1 MPQQRKQRPRQ
12 KQRQQPGRERKMKPR
27 PHFDKP
33 AHRGTDKL
41 EGQIALITG
50 GDRGIGRAIAVSF
63 AKEEAA

>member
-1 MPQQRKQRPRQ
+1 MPQKRKQRPRQ

-27 PHFDKP
+27 PQFDKP
-33 AHRGTDKL
+33 AHRGTGKL

>member
-1 MPQQRKQRPRQ
+1 
-12 KQRQQPGRERKMKPR
+12 MKPR

-41 EGQIALITG
+41 EGQIARITG